1 LKEEGKDLA
10 QSEVPDTTVKND
22 RPIIKDDEIDLIEV
36 AKTIWAGRMLILK
49 VTAVFFVLGL
59 VIAFGSKVEY
69 EASCKLMP
77 ESQEGMKQNLGGLGS
92 LAGLA
97 GINLDM
103 GGNGALTPE
112 LYPQIA
118 QSVPFLMKVWNEPIQ
133 FEKQDTTTSSYI
145 YFKEIDKPSFLSL
158 LLKYTVGLPFQIKNW
173 LTKTEPEV
181 ISDRTENQ
189 IIRLTKEDTELLEK
203 YRDRITVSVETKT
216 GILTLKSEMPDALA
230 AAELAQ
236 HSIDFLTEYVTDYKV
251 SKAKENFNFV
261 QARYDEA
268 KENFEKTQEALATFN
283 DRNRNVVTALA
294 QAESQRLQNEYNLAF
309 EVFKGLATQLEQ
321 AKIKVKEETPVFTVL
336 EPVKVPVDKSKPNKM
351 LVLLGSIFLG
361 ALIGLGFIFFQKLK
375 LHYNAKF

>member
-1 LKEEGKDLA
+1 MEEK
-10 QSEVPDTTVKND
+10 KNIENS
-22 RPIIKDDEIDLIEV
+22 PIIKDDEIDLIEV
-36 AKTIWAGRMLILK
+36 AKTIWAGRKLILK
-49 VTAVFFVLGL
+49 VTAVFFLIGL

-77 ESQEGMKQNLGGLGS
+77 ESQEGVKSNLGGLGS

-103 GGNGALTPE
+103 GGTGALTPE

-158 LLKYTVGLPFQIKNW
+158 MLQYTIGLPFQIKNW
-173 LTKTEPEV
+173 FSKTESEV
-181 ISDRTENQ
+181 VPDRKENQ
-189 IIRLTKEDTELLEK
+189 IIRLSREDTELLEK
-203 YRDRITVSVETKT
+203 YRERISVSVDTKT

-236 HSIDFLTEYVTDYKV
+236 LSIDLLTEYVTNYKV
-251 SKAKENFNFV
+251 SKARENFNFV
-261 QARYDEA
+261 QARYDES
-268 KENFEKTQEALATFN
+268 KTNFEKTQEALARFN

-294 QAESQRLQNEYNLAF
+294 QSESQRLQNEYNLAF

-321 AKIKVKEETPVFTVL
+321 AKIQVKEETPVFTVL
-336 EPVKVPVDKSKPNKM
+336 EPVKVPVEKSKPKK
-351 LVLLGSIFLG
+351 VLIIVALFSVGIITSVSFL
-361 ALIGLGFIFFQKLK
+361 ALRGFLFLK
-375 LHYNAKF
+375 QD

>member
-1 LKEEGKDLA
+1 MKEEGKDIT
-10 QSEVPDTTVKND
+10 QSEMPEMSAKND

-36 AKTIWAGRMLILK
+36 AKTIWAGRKLILK
-49 VTAVFFVLGL
+49 VTAVFFVIGL

-77 ESQEGMKQNLGGLGS
+77 ESQEGTKPNLGGLGS

-103 GGNGALTPE
+103 SGTGALTPE

-133 FEKQDTTTSSYI
+133 FEKQDITTSSYVF
-145 YFKEIDKPSFLSL
+145 FKEIDKPSFLSL
-158 LLKYTVGLPFQIKNW
+158 MLQYTIGLPFQIKNW
-173 LTKTEPEV
+173 LTKSEPEV
-181 ISDRTENQ
+181 STDRKENQ
-189 IIRLTKEDTELLEK
+189 IIRLSKKDTQLLEM
-203 YRDRITVSVETKT
+203 YRERISVSVDTKT
-216 GILTLKSEMPDALA
+216 GILTLTSEMPDALA
-230 AAELAQ
+230 AAELAKL
-236 HSIDFLTEYVTDYKV
+236 SIDLLTEYVTNYKV

-268 KENFEKTQEALATFN
+268 KANFEKTQEALALFN

-294 QAESQRLQNEYNLAF
+294 MAESQRLQNEYNLAF

-361 ALIGLGFIFFQKLK
+361 ALLGLGFIFFQKLK

>member
-1 LKEEGKDLA
+1 MEEKNI
-10 QSEVPDTTVKND
+10 DTGTN
-22 RPIIKDDEIDLIEV
+22 PIIKDDEIDLIEV
-36 AKTIWAGRMLILK
+36 AKTIWAGRKLILK
-49 VTAVFFVLGL
+49 VTVVFFIIGL

-118 QSVPFLMKVWNEPIQ
+118 QSVPFLMKVWDKPLQ
-133 FEKQDTTTSSYI
+133 FEKQDTSTSSYV

-158 LLKYTVGLPFQIKNW
+158 MLQNTIGLPFQIKNW

-181 ISDRTENQ
+181 NSIRKENQ
-189 IIRLTKEDTELLEK
+189 IIRLSKEDTELLEK
-203 YRDRITVSVETKT
+203 YRERISVSVDTKT

-236 HSIDFLTEYVTDYKV
+236 ISIDLLTEYVTNYKV
-251 SKAKENFNFV
+251 SKAKENFTFV
-261 QARYDEA
+261 RARYDEA
-268 KENFEKTQEALATFN
+268 KTNFEKTQEALATFN

-294 QAESQRLQNEYNLAF
+294 QAESQRFQNEYNLAF

-336 EPVKVPVDKSKPNKM
+336 EPVRVPVKKSNMSKSLTLFLSITSGLLFGTM
-351 LVLLGSIFLG
+351 YVLIITIFKKK
-361 ALIGLGFIFFQKLK
+361 IGL
-375 LHYNAKF
+375 

>member
-1 LKEEGKDLA
+1 MEEKENI
-10 QSEVPDTTVKND
+10 KNN
-22 RPIIKDDEIDLIEV
+22 PIIKDDEIDLIEV
-36 AKTIWAGRMLILK
+36 AKTIWAGRKLILK
-49 VTAVFFVLGL
+49 VTAVFFVIGL

-77 ESQEGMKQNLGGLGS
+77 ESQEGTKPNLGGLGS

-103 GGNGALTPE
+103 SGTGALTPE

-133 FEKQDTTTSSYI
+133 FEKQDITTSSYN
-145 YFKEIDKPSFLSL
+145 YFKEIDKPSFLGL
-158 LLKYTVGLPFQIKNW
+158 IVKYTIGLPFQIKKW
-173 LTKTEPEV
+173 LSKSEPEV
-181 ISDRTENQ
+181 SPDRKENQ
-189 IIRLTKEDTELLEK
+189 IIHLSKEDTELLEK
-203 YRDRITVSVETKT
+203 YRERISVSVDTKT
-216 GILTLKSEMPDALA
+216 GILTLTSEMPDALA

-236 HSIDFLTEYVTDYKV
+236 LSINLLTDYVTNYKV

-268 KENFEKTQEALATFN
+268 KENFEKTQEALALFN

-294 QAESQRLQNEYNLAF
+294 MAESQRLQNEYNLAF

-336 EPVKVPVDKSKPNKM
+336 EPVQVPVEKSKPKSKI
-351 LVLLGSIFLG
+351 LLIISILFGLSFSIFIMVFRNL
-361 ALIGLGFIFFQKLK
+361 FSKS
-375 LHYNAKF
+375 

>member
-1 LKEEGKDLA
+1 MKEEGKDIT
-10 QSEVPDTTVKND
+10 QSEMPEMSAKND

-36 AKTIWAGRMLILK
+36 AKTIWAGRKLILK
-49 VTAVFFVLGL
+49 VTAVFFVIGL

-77 ESQEGMKQNLGGLGS
+77 ESQEGVKSNLGGLGS

-103 GGNGALTPE
+103 GGTGALTPE

-145 YFKEIDKPSFLSL
+145 YFKEIDTPSFLSL
-158 LLKYTVGLPFQIKNW
+158 MLQYTIGLPFQIKKW
-173 LTKTEPEV
+173 LTKPEPEV
-181 ISDRTENQ
+181 SPDRKENQ
-189 IIRLTKEDTELLEK
+189 IIRLSREDTELLEK
-203 YRDRITVSVETKT
+203 YRERISVSVDTKT
-216 GILTLKSEMPDALA
+216 GILTLKSEMPDPLA

-236 HSIDFLTEYVTDYKV
+236 LSIDLLTEYVTNYKV

-268 KENFEKTQEALATFN
+268 KTNFEKTQEALARFN

-294 QAESQRLQNEYNLAF
+294 QSESQRLQNEYNLAF

-321 AKIKVKEETPVFTVL
+321 AKITVKEETPVFTVL
-336 EPVKVPVDKSKPNKM
+336 EPVQVPVDKSKPKRILYILASI
-351 LVLLGSIFLG
+351 LVGFFASIIWIFIRFL
-361 ALIGLGFIFFQKLK
+361 FK
-375 LHYNAKF
+375 